1 MTLTAI
7 ELAFKLKDF
16 DNSDPDFIAALKFCS
31 LTNFQHIN
39 KKSQNDID
47 NGVKKEEA
55 INLIIDILYEPS
67 KKYSLGNKEKNLFKF
82 IYSNF
87 RKALLK
93 RTDVDISI
101 YDTAYEDILNILK
114 IEELP

>member
-1 MTLTAI
+1 MTITAI

-31 LTNFQHIN
+31 AKNFQYIN

-47 NGVKKEEA
+47 TGVKKEDA

-67 KKYSLGNKEKNLFKF
+67 KKYSLGNKEKNLLKV

-87 RKALLK
+87 RESLIR

-101 YDTAYEDILNILK
+101 YDTAYKDILNILK
-114 IEELP
+114 IEEIP